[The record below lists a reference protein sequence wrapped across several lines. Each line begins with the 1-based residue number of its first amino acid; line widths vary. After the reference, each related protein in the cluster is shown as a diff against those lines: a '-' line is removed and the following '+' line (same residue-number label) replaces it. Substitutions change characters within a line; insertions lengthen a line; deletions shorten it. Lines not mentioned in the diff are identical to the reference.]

1 MKTPFRL
8 LFVIIAVFVSAAAS
22 HAASDVEQVIAKAR
36 ATVGSEAAL
45 KSLESLHYTGTLTTT
60 AKEPDGTNRDVK
72 VGIEIVFQRPYR
84 QRIVATSENKI
95 EITALDD
102 YEGWQR
108 EQDPSDST
116 RWRMTLLSTDQI
128 KRLRANT
135 WENLSFFQ
143 GIEKR
148 RGTVND
154 LGKAS
159 IDGKSCRKLSF
170 DHGDGIVFTR
180 YFDEASGRLL
190 LTETEN
196 GITIREEGEM
206 LVDGI
211 RFPRKI
217 ISTSKLTDGGERTV
231 SITFDK
237 IVVNE
242 PLADSLFSVPS
253 MGR

>member
-8 LFVIIAVFVSAAAS
+8 LLALLVVFVSAAAS
-22 HAASDVEQVIAKAR
+22 HAAASVDEVIARAR

-45 KSLESLHYTGTLTTT
+45 KALESLHYTGELTTT
-60 AKEPDGTNRDVK
+60 ATNEKGEPAEVK
-72 VGIEIVFQRPYR
+72 VAIEIIFQRPYR
-84 QRIVATSENKI
+84 QRIVATSANKI

-108 EQDPSDST
+108 EQDPSDSN
-116 RWRMTLLSTDQI
+116 RWRMTLLSGEQI

-135 WENLSFFQ
+135 WENLSFFS
-143 GIEKR
+143 GIEQR

-154 LGKAS
+154 LGT
-159 IDGKSCRKLSF
+159 ITLDGKSCRKLAF

-180 YFDEASGRLL
+180 YFDDATGRLL

-196 GITIREEGEM
+196 GIRIREEGEM
-206 LVDGI
+206 VVDGL

-217 ISTSKLTDGGERTV
+217 ISISKLNDGSERTV
-231 SITFDK
+231 SIIFDK
-237 IVVNE
+237 VIVNE
-242 PLADSLFSVPS
+242 PLADSLFTIPT
-253 MGR
+253 MTR

>member
-231 SITFDK
+231 SIAFDK